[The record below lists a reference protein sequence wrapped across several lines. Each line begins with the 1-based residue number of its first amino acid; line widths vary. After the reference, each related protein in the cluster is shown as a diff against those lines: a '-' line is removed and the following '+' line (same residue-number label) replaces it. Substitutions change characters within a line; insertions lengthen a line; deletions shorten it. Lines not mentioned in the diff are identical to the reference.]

1 MKIFFN
7 LVLIPMLVFVN
18 VATAESLHSKYKG
31 QENRIIKSLS
41 MSDIEELEKGGGW
54 GLAKAAELNGVP
66 GPLHIIE
73 MADKIGLSKDQK
85 QKIQVLYNEMNAEAV
100 ALGKTLITL
109 ETKLNNAFAEKS
121 IDEIKLVDY
130 VNEIEQVT
138 AKLRIAH
145 LSTHLKTPNIL
156 TKHQIMLYNQLR
168 GYAKS
173 NPCDNVPEGHNP
185 KMWKKHNGC
194 S

>member
-1 MKIFFN
+1 
-7 LVLIPMLVFVN
+7 
-18 VATAESLHSKYKG
+18 
-31 QENRIIKSLS
+31 
-41 MSDIEELEKGGGW
+41 MSDIDELQKGGGW

-66 GPLHIIE
+66 GPKHIIE
-73 MADKIGLSKDQK
+73 MADKIDLTNEQK
-85 QKIQVLYNEMNAEAV
+85 QKIQVLFKEMNAEAV
-100 ALGKTLITL
+100 VLGKTLIRL
-109 ETKLNNAFAEKS
+109 ETSLNNAFAENS
-121 IDEIKLVDY
+121 IDEKKLAEY
-130 VNEIEQVT
+130 VNEIEQVR

-168 GYAKS
+168 GYGKS
-173 NPCDNVPEGHNP
+173 NPCENIPKGHNP